1 MFKLII
7 GFFAGMILTGALFMG
22 SVSATPAK
30 EQTEDSSLVE
40 MLPDLAQTYRKSLT
54 SPLQAAGDEIR
65 DNDTG
70 QFYRKLLREYDLDE
84 PSPGIAQTENSS
96 LTEVLPDIK
105 NINYVAITLPL
116 QEARKNIQD
125 EDIAQFYYK
134 FLQSVGLAIES
145 N

>member
-1 MFKLII
+1 
-7 GFFAGMILTGALFMG
+7 MILTGALFMG

-84 PSPGIAQTENSS
+84 PSPGIAQTEHSG